1 MAGYLS
7 RWDRWYL
14 KSYEAMAGHRF
25 NLTTLAAEPN
35 VWGTAASGRG
45 TLRRRLRLLGRAA
58 DWLRASPRARAR
70 VTRGSSESLP
80 LPERSIDLVLTDPP
94 YHDDVQYAELSLPL
108 RAWAGLPTEVDR
120 AEAVAAVGRPRDDY
134 RRLMT
139 GVLTEARRVL
149 RGDGRLV
156 FSYANRDPE
165 AWADLFEALQ
175 EAGFSPV
182 ACAAVH
188 SENERD
194 QVKRGIRSCTLDLLL
209 ELAPE
214 QGPTQ
219 VAVLLPGE
227 GPEAGFLER
236 VAAWFER
243 IGALEDGWRAELSR
257 ELRSSAFLG

>member
-1 MAGYLS
+1 MSDVSSALRAIDAVIAAGPFDATWESLEDYTIP
-7 RWDRWYL
+7 RWY
-14 KSYEAMAGHRF
+14 KDAKFGIFSH
-25 NLTTLAAEPN
+25 
-35 VWGTAASGRG
+35 WGVYSVPG
-45 TLRRRLRLLGRAA
+45 
-58 DWLRASPRARAR
+58 
-70 VTRGSSESLP
+70 
-80 LPERSIDLVLTDPP
+80 
-94 YHDDVQYAELSLPL
+94 
-108 RAWAGLPTEVDR
+108 
-120 AEAVAAVGRPRDDY
+120 VGNEWY
-134 RRLMT
+134 
-139 GVLTEARRVL
+139 ARRMYL
-149 RGDGRLV
+149 AEDSV
-156 FSYANRDPE
+156 FAHHVDAYGPQTENGYKDLIPKLTAENYDPE